1 MDVVKVF
8 VLGRSGSG
16 KTTVVNYIKLLA
28 REKGWNAIHIKDYPI
43 LYEMFQKDIKENG
56 GKFEPAAYGGFKVVD
71 FAAFNNVL
79 KVLEELI
86 QRKEKE
92 LRKSE
97 AHEIILIEFARRSY
111 REVLRIF
118 SDDFLRDAYFFYIE
132 ADVDTCVQRIQQRVA
147 SFTPEKWS
155 EDYHY
160 VPEEILRSYFN
171 QDDWHYMQREFQQD
185 FNIQKEVVV
194 YRNGGSYIEL
204 MVEVEEFMRIVFLRE
219 GKSAVQPISV

>member
-147 SFTPEKWS
+147 SFTPEKRLQ
-155 EDYHY
+155 DHHY
-160 VPEEILRSYFN
+160 VPEAILRSYFN
-171 QDDWHYMQREFQQD
+171 QDDWDYMAHKFKKD
-185 FNIQKEVVV
+185 FGITKEVAA
-194 YRNGGSYIEL
+194 YRNIGSYIDLLEQVERFMEL
-204 MVEVEEFMRIVFLRE
+204 VFVKE
-219 GKSAVQPISV
+219 SIYTEQPVNV